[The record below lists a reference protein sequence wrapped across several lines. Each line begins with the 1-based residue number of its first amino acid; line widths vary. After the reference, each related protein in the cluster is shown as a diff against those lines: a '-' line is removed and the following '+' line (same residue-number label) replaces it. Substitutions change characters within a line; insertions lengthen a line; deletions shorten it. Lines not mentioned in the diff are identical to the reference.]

1 MGTLKTT
8 LKVESTDLF
17 PTPVSFTKINNNLV
31 NGQFSGFI
39 SIVAGTAAKKLNV
52 SDINSGVAYVYLE
65 SPTTNTVPVLVGATG
80 GTVFAVLQPG
90 DVAFF
95 PYGQTTL
102 GGLDLETKTLTGQ
115 ATLQYFI
122 GEKE

>member
-39 SIVAGTAAKKLNV
+39 SVVAGTAAKKLNV

-65 SPTTNTVPVLVGATG
+65 SPTTNTVPVLVGANTG
-80 GTVFAVLQPG
+80 SVFAVLQPG

-102 GGLDLETKTLTGQ
+102 GGLDLEAKTITGT